1 MILNVV
7 DLVVRYSVATVKAVI
22 DINSSD
28 MPVHCAVLYVTF
40 TNLMPNICSPV
51 VRKKRMII
59 KLLCPSVFEMLDN
72 IAFFLS
78 CSHPFPHFTAVHIIL
93 TACGIRWFQMPLV
106 LKWNISVT
114 ISLCSFKFYPAVS
127 DIKVLQKFAVV
138 H

>member
-7 DLVVRYSVATVKAVI
+7 DLVVWCSVATVKAVI

-40 TNLMPNICSPV
+40 THLMPNICSPV

-78 CSHPFPHFTAVHIIL
+78 CSHPFPYLTAVHIIL
-93 TACGIRWFQMPLV
+93 TACGIR
-106 LKWNISVT
+106 
-114 ISLCSFKFYPAVS
+114 
-127 DIKVLQKFAVV
+127 
-138 H
+138 